1 MSEKR
6 IQQIEFRLQQI
17 KRALL
22 EIGPMRP
29 GSLTRQYKDPQH
41 HLGAYWQISYTR
53 RMKSRTEYVR
63 KELGKG
69 GAPPDRHLQALQTL
83 DRPMARSVHRA
94 LRVNHADHHTQTGL
108 TAQNSVLSRCYLSY
122 LKLNRAPLND
132 GSTPAAPSN
141 PRC

>member
-6 IQQIEFRLQQI
+6 IQQIEFRLQPI

-41 HLGAYWQISYTR
+41 HVGAYWQISYTR

-63 KELGKG
+63 KEWVKEVRRQI
-69 GAPPDRHLQALQTL
+69 ATYKRFT
-83 DRPMARSVHRA
+83 
-94 LRVNHADHHTQTGL
+94 
-108 TAQNSVLSRCYLSY
+108 TAQNSVLSSTLHLLSKSNVGKQTLSDY
-122 LKLNRAPLND
+122 RVPRRAVSNLYSAVTILQQ
-132 GSTPAAPSN
+132 GSAN
-141 PRC
+141 FWG

>member
-1 MSEKR
+1 MLYYVNSKGGCMSQKR

-41 HLGAYWQISYTR
+41 HVGAYWQISYTR

-63 KELGKG
+63 KEWVKEVRRQIATYKRFKRLIDQWCNVSRLFRSMFPRDLPGSFSDVFRCWVTNSSWVGARLG
-69 GAPPDRHLQALQTL
+69 
-83 DRPMARSVHRA
+83 
-94 LRVNHADHHTQTGL
+94 
-108 TAQNSVLSRCYLSY
+108 
-122 LKLNRAPLND
+122 
-132 GSTPAAPSN
+132 
-141 PRC
+141 